1 MKLLWHLLILVFL
14 LLPSAG
20 TAQDI
25 KEGTIYGAKFMI
37 AVSPGWNGK
46 CLMIAHGYVPEINSL
61 NANFSPE
68 KEFFQELL
76 REGWL
81 IASSS
86 YRRNGMVVE
95 DGIEDL
101 NNLYDYLENNYGKP
115 KLTLLQGSSM
125 GGFIGTVIA
134 ENPGR
139 DYHGVLNM
147 GAALQLNDR
156 LEAIHLNHH
165 PKIPILFL
173 SNQTEFQPPEQY
185 ALQAKGATVGVW
197 KISRDGHV
205 NINQE
210 EQARALKA
218 LEQMVAGQ
226 PIPTWKDGTIVQ
238 YPNST
243 ALFKNAGAYFRVAWS
258 DPVYGNLYSTLI
270 PDDLKKIA
278 IRPGKWFNL
287 VYNNQK
293 FPVLYGTSYNSVP
306 AGSWVMFTSGE
317 GTMQISCNYC
327 NAYKTLGF
335 QNGDSL
341 FVERPK

>member
-1 MKLLWHLLILVFL
+1 
-14 LLPSAG
+14 
-20 TAQDI
+20 
-25 KEGTIYGAKFMI
+25 MI
-37 AVSPGWNGK
+37 AVPPDWNGK
-46 CLMIAHGYVPEINSL
+46 CLIIAHGYVPENYPL

-68 KEFFQELL
+68 KELFQELL
-76 REGWL
+76 KEGWL

-86 YRRNGMVVE
+86 YRRNGMVVK

-101 NNLYDYLENNYGKP
+101 NNLYDYLETNYGKP

-147 GAALQLNDR
+147 GAALQLNDK

-173 SNQTEFQPPEQY
+173 SNQTEYQPPEQY

-210 EQARALKA
+210 EQAQALKA
-218 LEQMVAGQ
+218 LEQMV
-226 PIPTWKDGTIVQ
+226 VR
-238 YPNST
+238 ST
-243 ALFKNAGAYFRVAWS
+243 
-258 DPVYGNLYSTLI
+258 
-270 PDDLKKIA
+270 
-278 IRPGKWFNL
+278 
-287 VYNNQK
+287 NNYLEGRHHSSASK
-293 FPVLYGTSYNSVP
+293 F
-306 AGSWVMFTSGE
+306 
-317 GTMQISCNYC
+317 
-327 NAYKTLGF
+327 
-335 QNGDSL
+335 DSII
-341 FVERPK
+341 